1 MIRQIP
7 RFAPTAF
14 AALLAFGAAP
24 ASAQTSDPSVD
35 LMLQAVR
42 AGLPAAAAPQLVQN
56 ADVCASRGGQMM
68 ATTSGAQ
75 VCIGGV
81 AAPGAAAQLGTVS
94 LPGVEA
100 IRVESAAIPGQGHG
114 VAQQPVA
121 FTAVP
126 PSVVVTSTQT
136 APIIQQQAAAPVA
149 IPQPPVQD
157 AFAPQFAA
165 PAPAPQQF
173 AAPAPQQFAA
183 PAPQQFAAPAPVAAP
198 LPAALPS
205 TTTTTVTTTTQSF
218 VSPTYSAPTASAGSE
233 GFVTLN
239 LQEDPAAS
247 AACRQQGGIS
257 AHALDGRFL
266 CLTGQIYRDIQ
277 APAQQVLPA
286 SIHSAQ

>member
-24 ASAQTSDPSVD
+24 ASAQTADPSVD
-35 LMLQAVR
+35 LMLQALG
-42 AGLPAAAAPQLVQN
+42 AGLPASAAPQLVQN

-75 VCIGGV
+75 VCVGGV
-81 AAPGAAAQLGTVS
+81 AAPGAAAQLGAVS

-100 IRVESAAIPGQGHG
+100 IRVESTSIPGQG
-114 VAQQPVA
+114 VVQQPVA

-136 APIIQQQAAAPVA
+136 APIVQAPAPAA
-149 IPQPPVQD
+149 IPQPPAQD

-165 PAPAPQQF
+165 PAPAFQPV
-173 AAPAPQQFAA
+173 PAPQQFAA
-183 PAPQQFAAPAPVAAP
+183 PAPQFAAPAP

-205 TTTTTVTTTTQSF
+205 TTSVTTTQSF

-239 LQEDPAAS
+239 LQEDPVAS
-247 AACRQQGGIS
+247 AACREQGGIS

-266 CLTGQIYRDIQ
+266 CLTGDIYRSLSV
-277 APAQQVLPA
+277 PAQQVLPA
-286 SIHSAQ
+286 SIVTTAPAAQ